1 MKYVALGCLRKQRSG
16 RLRIEGNTFT
26 KSTTDGDWL
35 IYVTNASTVEVKN
48 NECEAL
54 GGSGFYFNNTSVE
67 MERNL
72 IVTPGRGLELTN
84 EAGGKVLNNTII
96 STDGGETGIKV
107 SNLSTPVM
115 RNNIVQGF
123 ETGMQIDN
131 DLMNTNVSHNAL
143 WNISGEQYTG
153 TALAP
158 LIGEQLSFNANS
170 DSSDVY
176 GNIYMDPMFVGAD
189 SLNYNLLEDS
199 PCINAGSPST
209 DNDPDGTIAD
219 IGKYYFDGPVQDTI
233 TDPITVTFTVDGS
246 VLLEDSEDHSG
257 TEVAFYSII
266 NPGEAAASTLS
277 DSMGNYS
284 LDVEPGFYLIKWE
297 KYGYL
302 PQELGDF
309 TLNSDTTLN
318 QVMMQPGFVQ
328 EVCGE
333 VSGTWSSGF
342 VYHVTCDIE
351 VPDGETLTIEE
362 GVTVRFAEGVGMT
375 CNGTLVA
382 EGTEEDRILFTTL
395 SPTPLPGDWDNVE
408 LYGSSNLISY
418 VDYEYATDGFTGD
431 FAGNSTFDHIRISS
445 GLMSLDADGIN
456 LENSSNMTFTN
467 NEIGVAGD
475 YCIRCSNCDFSEFT
489 GNSTNGAEYGIR
501 ANDSYYLTIENNV
514 IEDFK
519 EHGIYFQNSPYSKV
533 NYNRLLVLMQVVWK
547 RAIYNSCIQ
556 SICGGQLQLH

>member
-1 MKYVALGCLRKQRSG
+1 
-16 RLRIEGNTFT
+16 
-26 KSTTDGDWL
+26 
-35 IYVTNASTVEVKN
+35 
-48 NECEAL
+48 
-54 GGSGFYFNNTSVE
+54 

-72 IVTPGRGLELTN
+72 IVTRDGLELTN
-84 EAGGKVLNNTII
+84 EVGGKVLNNTII

-158 LIGEQLSFNANS
+158 LIGEPLSFNANS

-209 DNDPDGTIAD
+209 DNDPDGTVAD

-257 TEVAFYSII
+257 TEIAFYSII

-277 DSMGNYS
+277 DAEGNYS
-284 LDVEPGFYLIKWE
+284 LEVEPGFYLIKWE

-351 VPDGETLTIEE
+351 VPDGETL
-362 GVTVRFAEGVGMT
+362 
-375 CNGTLVA
+375 
-382 EGTEEDRILFTTL
+382 D
-395 SPTPLPGDWDNVE
+395 D
-408 LYGSSNLISY
+408 
-418 VDYEYATDGFTGD
+418 
-431 FAGNSTFDHIRISS
+431 
-445 GLMSLDADGIN
+445 
-456 LENSSNMTFTN
+456 
-467 NEIGVAGD
+467 
-475 YCIRCSNCDFSEFT
+475 
-489 GNSTNGAEYGIR
+489 
-501 ANDSYYLTIENNV
+501 
-514 IEDFK
+514 
-519 EHGIYFQNSPYSKV
+519 
-533 NYNRLLVLMQVVWK
+533 
-547 RAIYNSCIQ
+547 
-556 SICGGQLQLH
+556 

>member
-1 MKYVALGCLRKQRSG
+1 MFLSLCVFFSLPSLAFTAAL
-16 RLRIEGNTFT
+16 
-26 KSTTDGDWL
+26 
-35 IYVTNASTVEVKN
+35 
-48 NECEAL
+48 
-54 GGSGFYFNNTSVE
+54 
-67 MERNL
+67 
-72 IVTPGRGLELTN
+72 
-84 EAGGKVLNNTII
+84 
-96 STDGGETGIKV
+96 
-107 SNLSTPVM
+107 
-115 RNNIVQGF
+115 
-123 ETGMQIDN
+123 
-131 DLMNTNVSHNAL
+131 
-143 WNISGEQYTG
+143 
-153 TALAP
+153 
-158 LIGEQLSFNANS
+158 
-170 DSSDVY
+170 DSS
-176 GNIYMDPMFVGAD
+176 
-189 SLNYNLLEDS
+189 
-199 PCINAGSPST
+199 ST
-209 DNDPDGTIAD
+209 A
-219 IGKYYFDGPVQDTI
+219 
-233 TDPITVTFTVDGS
+233 FTVDGS

-266 NPGEAAASTLS
+266 NPGEASASTLS
-277 DSMGNYS
+277 DSLGNYS
-284 LDVEPGFYLIKWE
+284 LEVEPGFYLIKWE

-333 VSGTWSSGF
+333 VSGTWTAGF

-382 EGTEEDRILFTTL
+382 EGTEEDRILLTTL

-456 LENSSNMTFTN
+456 LSNSSNMTFTN
-467 NEIGVAGD
+467 NEIGVAGN

-489 GNSTNGAEYGIR
+489 GNSTSGAERGIH

-514 IEDFK
+514 VEGFNRY
-519 EHGIYFQNSPYSKV
+519 GIYFQNSPYSKV
-533 NYNRLLVLMQVVWK
+533 NYNVLEISDSPYSPTNNWYDPNA
-547 RAIYNSCIQ
+547 AIYNSESNQYAEVNGNEIDVLEGVVNGRYIGVRGIVVHDSEVIGNTVLASITSQHCYSNPIGIYSFRSVIQ
-556 SICGGQLQLH
+556 DNSVSVDLYSTCGSYRNSQNQYTRHEHGVGILSGGSESNRSEISNNTIEANRSLEPFGRHMLTSMTTTCWQSMPIRMQSFQKDTIQFRTTLFLVSVMALTVMGRRLKSLTTPSRLSALVFMPTVSQEIT

>member
-1 MKYVALGCLRKQRSG
+1 MLVVLSFCFQPKPSPSPPPWTRPARPSQLTAACCWRTPR
-16 RLRIEGNTFT
+16 
-26 KSTTDGDWL
+26 
-35 IYVTNASTVEVKN
+35 TV
-48 NECEAL
+48 
-54 GGSGFYFNNTSVE
+54 
-67 MERNL
+67 
-72 IVTPGRGLELTN
+72 
-84 EAGGKVLNNTII
+84 
-96 STDGGETGIKV
+96 
-107 SNLSTPVM
+107 
-115 RNNIVQGF
+115 
-123 ETGMQIDN
+123 
-131 DLMNTNVSHNAL
+131 
-143 WNISGEQYTG
+143 
-153 TALAP
+153 LAP
-158 LIGEQLSFNANS
+158 SFIREHHQS
-170 DSSDVY
+170 RRDCGFHDVK
-176 GNIYMDPMFVGAD
+176 
-189 SLNYNLLEDS
+189 LEGDY
-199 PCINAGSPST
+199 IL
-209 DNDPDGTIAD
+209 
-219 IGKYYFDGPVQDTI
+219 Q
-233 TDPITVTFTVDGS
+233 
-246 VLLEDSEDHSG
+246 
-257 TEVAFYSII
+257 
-266 NPGEAAASTLS
+266 
-277 DSMGNYS
+277 
-284 LDVEPGFYLIKWE
+284 VEPGFYLIKWE

-342 VYHVTCDIE
+342 VYHVTCDIV

-382 EGTEEDRILFTTL
+382 EGTEEDRILLTTL

-456 LENSSNMTFTN
+456 LANSSNMTFTN

-489 GNSTNGAEYGIR
+489 GNSTSGAEYGIR

-514 IEDFK
+514 IENFK
-519 EHGIYFQNSPYSKV
+519 RAWDLFPEFTLFEGELQPFV
-533 NYNRLLVLMQVVWK
+533 GAEAGGWK
-547 RAIYNSCIQ
+547 RGIHNTEAINMQRLTTTTLNFQ
-556 SICGGQLQLH
+556 SKGGNNVDQWGIEVHDSEVLAIRSWFRSILVVVMVEFDSGRPF